1 MAGRIP
7 QDFIDDLLHRT
18 DIVDIVEERITLKRA
33 GRNYS
38 GLCPFHKE
46 KTPSFSVNAEKQF
59 YYCFG
64 CGAGGNAVGFVM
76 EYEHVDFP
84 LAVETLAKRA
94 GLEIPQDSGQR
105 QSHAQKHRESYDLL
119 TRCSTF
125 FQNQLRNHPQRATAV
140 DYLKGRGLSG
150 QIAQTF
156 GIGYAPPGWD
166 NLLQELGGAKAP
178 VETLDRTGM
187 VIVKPEEKR
196 CYDRFRDRIMFPILD
211 ARGRVIAFGGRVLG
225 DEKPKYLNSPET
237 DVFHKSQELYGLYQA
252 RRANRNLERVLI
264 VEGYMDVVALA
275 QFGITNAVAT
285 LGTATSE
292 HHLQRLYKLVN
303 EVVFCFDGD
312 NAGRKAA
319 RRALDNALPLMD
331 DGRQARFLFLPD
343 GEDPDTLVRSEGQ
356 DAFNARIKDAQPLSE
371 FMFATLGAELD
382 LTTQEGRARLSSLCI
397 PVIEKIPGQVLRQ
410 LMKQRLAELSGVSE
424 AFFTGGPGT
433 EPGAHPAQDAYYHY
447 DTDTAQGSQEH
458 GEPHYSAYD
467 SESYPS
473 THYPQPGA
481 DYGYDNNY
489 NSATGR
495 QGNPDKAQY
504 NTGKGKAFS
513 KSANY
518 SGRNKSGG
526 GRYPGKQGERWS
538 ANFNQGGPTLGVS
551 PLGRKALRWLL
562 QQPGLA
568 ARVDFETSEA
578 IQALQ
583 DPELNLLLALIEQL
597 RQNPGT
603 ASALLLLEWQSSP
616 HFALLRELASGE
628 FLPNNEQEFIDCLHL
643 LVKKVEETKLELL
656 LKKNKTAPLMSD
668 EKQLLQQ
675 LLLRG
680 RVKRS
685 PGNTG
690 H

>member
-18 DIVDIVEERITLKRA
+18 DIVDVVEERITLKRA

-46 KTPSFSVNAEKQF
+46 KSPSFSVNAEKQF

-76 EYEHVDFP
+76 EYEHIDFP
-84 LAVETLAKRA
+84 LAVETLAKRV

-105 QSHAQKHRESYDLL
+105 QSHEQKHRESYELL

-125 FQNQLRNHPQRATAV
+125 FQQQLRNHPQRAIAV

-166 NLLQELGGAKAP
+166 NLLQELGGADAP
-178 VETLDRTGM
+178 VAALDRTGM
-187 VIVKPEEKR
+187 VILKTEEKR

-211 ARGRVIAFGGRVLG
+211 ARGRVIAFGGRVLS

-303 EVVFCFDGD
+303 DVVFCFDGD

-319 RRALDNALPLMD
+319 RRALDSALPLMD
-331 DGRQARFLFLPD
+331 DGRQARFLFLPE

-356 DAFNARIKDAQPLSE
+356 DAFEARITAAQPLSE
-371 FMFATLGAELD
+371 FMFAALGAELD

-424 AFFTGGPGT
+424 SFFTGNPNAPPGF
-433 EPGAHPAQDAYYHY
+433 APAQDAHYHY
-447 DTDTAQGSQEH
+447 DSDAAPHLQNYDTER
-458 GEPHYSAYD
+458 YD
-467 SESYPS
+467 TPDYA
-473 THYPQPGA
+473 GA
-481 DYGYDNNY
+481 EAGYGYDNGYDNNY
-489 NSATGR
+489 NPDAGR
-495 QGNPDKAQY
+495 HGSPEKGRYNP
-504 NTGKGKAFS
+504 GKSGASS
-513 KSANY
+513 KFGGY
-518 SGRNKSGG
+518 SGRSRSSGG
-526 GRYPGKQGERWS
+526 RHPGKQGEHRVP
-538 ANFNQGGPTLGVS
+538 AFNQGSANLRVS

-562 QQPGLA
+562 QQPDLA
-568 ARVDFETSEA
+568 VRVDFETSGA

-603 ASALLLLEWQSSP
+603 AAALLLLEWQSSP
-616 HFALLRELASGE
+616 HFALLCELASGE

-643 LVKKVEETKLELL
+643 LVKKVEEAKLELL

-680 RVKRS
+680 RIKS
-685 PGNTG
+685 PPSKG
-690 H
+690 